1 MLAEP
6 KTIITPEAFA
16 EFLEREENVDRRF
29 ELLDGEIIEV
39 TSNWTSSEVAALILG
54 ALSEYA
60 RRNKLGWVTGADG
73 GYIVS
78 GQRIVPDAA
87 FISAARQPERS
98 HDTYNPLAPDLAV
111 EVVSPSDKQKVIRR
125 KLAAYADAGALVWL
139 VYPLAARIEVYPP
152 DDMMTIKG
160 MGDSLDGGTV
170 LAGFTLE
177 LAEIFRA

>member
-16 EFLEREENVDRRF
+16 EFLDREENMDRRF
-29 ELLDGEIIEV
+29 ELLDGEIFEV
-39 TSNWTSSEVAALILG
+39 TSNWTSSEIAALILG
-54 ALSEYA
+54 VLSEFA

-78 GQRIVPDAA
+78 GQKIVPDAA

-98 HDTYNPLAPDLAV
+98 HETQNPLAPDLVV
-111 EVVSPSDKQKVIRR
+111 EVVSPSDKQRTIRR
-125 KLAAYADAGALVWL
+125 KLAAYADAGTLVWL
-139 VYPLAARIEVYPP
+139 VYPLSGRIEVYPP

-160 MGDSLDGGTV
+160 ADDSLEGGAV
-170 LAGFTLE
+170 LPGFTRE
-177 LAEIFRA
+177 LTEIFRA